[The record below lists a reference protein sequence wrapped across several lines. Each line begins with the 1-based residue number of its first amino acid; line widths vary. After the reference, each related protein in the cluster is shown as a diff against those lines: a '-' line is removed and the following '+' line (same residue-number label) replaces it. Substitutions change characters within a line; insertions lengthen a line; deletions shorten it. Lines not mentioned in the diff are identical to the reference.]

1 MYIKFILGQ
10 LKVLVMIIFSAIF
23 VYPLFVYPN
32 RLNSWRN
39 RFGSFRNKWYWD
51 YADTEGEGW
60 NGGDREHYLN
70 ATYGLYGLCK
80 KRDAYGNWIP
90 DYRRFN
96 DMNSIQQFILA
107 YRWGV
112 IRNGCWNYIQS
123 VQPQQGVWENENCKV
138 NTGGYSCKLWRNK
151 TKHGKQLI
159 TWEVNG
165 VKYFRYSFTKK
176 LFGDRYVN
184 FMVGASTDRYLIKF
198 RMFDIKDN

>member
-1 MYIKFILGQ
+1 MIYIKFILGQ
-10 LKVLVMIIFSAIF
+10 LKVLGMIIFSAIF

-70 ATYGLYGLCK
+70 ATYGLYELCK
-80 KRDAYGNWIP
+80 KRDADGNWIP

-112 IRNGCWNYIQS
+112 NGA
-123 VQPQQGVWENENCKV
+123 
-138 NTGGYSCKLWRNK
+138 
-151 TKHGKQLI
+151 
-159 TWEVNG
+159 
-165 VKYFRYSFTKK
+165 KYFRYSFTKK